1 MSEMKIG
8 FEMRR
13 VRIALA
19 DILPVRHVKDPQD
32 NIKRYRTIRASIKEV
47 GLIEPLV
54 VYPQKG
60 APGKYLL
67 LDGHLR
73 HYALKDL
80 GRTEAECIIA
90 SDDESFTY
98 NARVNRLNPIA
109 EHKMIMKAVNNGVK
123 PEKIAAALNL
133 SEADVKASMTLL
145 DGINE
150 EAADLLKDKAVSPK
164 AIRLMRKLLFVY
176 LRRGVVKQ
184 NWVTPKLSDYLK
196 IFTGTLPEYRDE
208 EPTGYL
214 GRVFTNRRGEPVLLG
229 KILDEH
235 NVAGHLEALLLVAQ
249 VVRCGGRFDA
259 NRTRRELSSLA
270 DRVEGFERRIG
281 LARAT
286 AARVRKALEDYEMLT
301 DEELALWTKGFGG
314 PG

>member
-1 MSEMKIG
+1 MSEIKIG

-13 VRIALA
+13 VRIALG

-164 AIRLMRKLLFVY
+164 AIRLMRKVS
-176 LRRGVVKQ
+176 GVRQIEIAELMVSAGNYTKGYAEAL
-184 NWVTPKLSDYLK
+184 VLGTPKDQLVNPDEPKQKKGMTREEIGKLEAEMETLERDLK
-196 IFTGTLPEYRDE
+196 AVERSYGDNMLNLTLARGYVKKLLDKARVVRFLNANHPDIFTEFE
-208 EPTGYL
+208 
-214 GRVFTNRRGEPVLLG
+214 
-229 KILDEH
+229 
-235 NVAGHLEALLLVAQ
+235 
-249 VVRCGGRFDA
+249 
-259 NRTRRELSSLA
+259 SLA
-270 DRVEGFERRIG
+270 
-281 LARAT
+281 
-286 AARVRKALEDYEMLT
+286 AAETL
-301 DEELALWTKGFGG
+301 
-314 PG
+314 